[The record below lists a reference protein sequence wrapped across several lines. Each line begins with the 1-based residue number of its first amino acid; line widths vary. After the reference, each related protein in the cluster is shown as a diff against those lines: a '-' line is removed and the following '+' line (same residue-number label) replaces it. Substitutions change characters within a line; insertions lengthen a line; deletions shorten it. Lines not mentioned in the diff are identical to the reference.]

1 MIYLSKPEVM
11 TLVLF
16 IRTLPLKV
24 ELVVTYFLKNML
36 KQAFIAIF
44 SSVQFSLR
52 PKNEWVALV
61 AFKLSVC

>member
-36 KQAFIAIF
+36 KQAFIANF
-44 SSVQFSLR
+44 QFSTI
-52 PKNEWVALV
+52 LV
-61 AFKLSVC
+61 EA